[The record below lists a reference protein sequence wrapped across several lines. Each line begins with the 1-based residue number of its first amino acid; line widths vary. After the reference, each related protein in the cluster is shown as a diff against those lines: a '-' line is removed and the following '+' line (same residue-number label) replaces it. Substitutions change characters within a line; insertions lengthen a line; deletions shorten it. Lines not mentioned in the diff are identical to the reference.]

1 MLMVPTLRVDNEG
14 EEIMKRLFGS
24 SLTVLFLLWTAL
36 GLAQPAAPAQPEVI
50 FATTTSVQ
58 DTGLLDVL
66 VPMFEKETG
75 YRVKAVAVGT
85 GQALALAGRGEADVI
100 LAHAPDAEKKY
111 VSQGSLTNRRLMMH
125 NTFLLAGPAAD
136 PAKVKDNKKA
146 VDALK
151 KIAAAKATF
160 VSRGDDS
167 GTHKLEMKLWGVV
180 GVKPAGEWYLEA
192 GQGMGKT
199 LGIAG
204 EKQAYVISDR
214 STYLAF
220 QKTTGLSILLE
231 GDPAFLNVYHVMEV
245 NSEKF
250 PKVNA
255 AGGKAFADFLL
266 SAKVQDV
273 LKSFG
278 KEKFGEALFYSD
290 VGKTEEALQEAK

>member
-1 MLMVPTLRVDNEG
+1 MRG
-14 EEIMKRLFGS
+14 EDMKRLVEISF
-24 SLTVLFLLWTAL
+24 TVFVLCSAAL
-36 GLAQPAAPAQPEVI
+36 ALAQPAAPAQPELI

-58 DTGLLDVL
+58 DTGLLDAI
-66 VPMFEKETG
+66 VPIFEKETG

-111 VSQGSLTNRRLMMH
+111 VAEGSLINRRLMMH

-136 PAKVKDNKKA
+136 PAKVKGTKKA

-151 KIAAAKATF
+151 KIAEAKATF

-167 GTHKLEMKLWGVV
+167 GTHKLEKKLWEKV
-180 GVKPAGEWYLEA
+180 GIKPAGEWYLEA

-204 EKQAYVISDR
+204 EKQAYAISDR
-214 STYLAF
+214 ATYLAF

-231 GDPAFLNVYHVMEV
+231 GDPAFLNIYSVMEV

-266 SAKVQDV
+266 SDKVQEV
-273 LKSFG
+273 LKTFG
-278 KEKFGEALFYSD
+278 KDKFGEALFFSD
-290 VGKTEEALQEAK
+290 VGKTEESLIAAQ

>member
-1 MLMVPTLRVDNEG
+1 
-14 EEIMKRLFGS
+14 MKRLIV
-24 SLTVLFLLWTAL
+24 T
-36 GLAQPAAPAQPEVI
+36 GLSVWMIFCARIIFAQPAAPAQPEVI

-58 DTGLLDVL
+58 DTGLLDVI

-75 YRVKAVAVGT
+75 YHVKAIAVGT
-85 GQALALAGRGEADVI
+85 GQALAMAGRGEADVI

-111 VSQGSLTNRRLMMH
+111 VSEGSLINRRLMMH
-125 NTFLLAGPAAD
+125 NTFLLAGPPSD
-136 PAKVKDNKKA
+136 PAKVKGTKKA

-151 KIAAAKATF
+151 KVAEAKATF

-167 GTHKLEMKLWGVV
+167 GTHKLEKKLWEQV

-204 EKQAYVISDR
+204 EKQAYVITDR
-214 STYLAF
+214 ATYLAF

-266 SAKVQDV
+266 SAKIQGV
-273 LKSFG
+273 LKTFG

-290 VGKTEEALQEAK
+290 VGRTEEALINAQ

>member
-1 MLMVPTLRVDNEG
+1 MKQRV
-14 EEIMKRLFGS
+14 
-24 SLTVLFLLWTAL
+24 AL
-36 GLAQPAAPAQPEVI
+36 GLATWMLLCVRIVFAQPATPAQPEVI

-58 DTGLLDVL
+58 DTGLLDVI
-66 VPMFEKETG
+66 VPMFEKDTG

-85 GQALALAGRGEADVI
+85 GQALALAGRGEADVV

-111 VSQGSLTNRRLMMH
+111 VAEGSLLNRRLMMH
-125 NTFLLAGPAAD
+125 NTFLLAGPSTD
-136 PAKVKDNKKA
+136 PATVKEAKKA

-167 GTHKLEMKLWGVV
+167 GTHKLEMKLWGIA
-180 GVKPAGEWYLEA
+180 GVKPEGEWYLQA

-204 EKQAYVISDR
+204 EKQAYVITDR

-220 QKTTGLSILLE
+220 QKTTGLSVLLE
-231 GDPAFLNVYHVMEV
+231 GDPAFLNIYHVMEV
-245 NSEKF
+245 NAEKF

-266 SAKVQDV
+266 SAKVQEV
-273 LKSFG
+273 LKTFG
-278 KEKFGEALFYSD
+278 QEKFGEALFYSD
-290 VGKTEEALQEAK
+290 VGKTEEALLHVQ

>member
-1 MLMVPTLRVDNEG
+1 
-14 EEIMKRLFGS
+14 MKRFITAGL
-24 SLTVLFLLWTAL
+24 SLWIMFWATMAL
-36 GLAQPAAPAQPEVI
+36 SQPAVPAQKEVI

-58 DTGLLDVL
+58 DTGVLDVI

-75 YRVKAVAVGT
+75 YQVKAIAVGT

-111 VSQGSLTNRRLMMH
+111 VSEGSLVNRRLMMH
-125 NTFLLAGPAAD
+125 NTFLLAGPATD
-136 PAKVKDNKKA
+136 PAKVKENKKA
-146 VDALK
+146 VEALK
-151 KIAAAKATF
+151 KIAEAKATF

-167 GTHKLEMKLWGVV
+167 GTHKLEMKLWGQA

-204 EKQAYVISDR
+204 EKQAYAISDR
-214 STYLAF
+214 ATYLAF
-220 QKTTGLSILLE
+220 QKTTGLSVLLE
-231 GDPAFLNVYHVMEV
+231 GDPAFLNIYHVMEI

-266 SAKVQDV
+266 SAKVQGV
-273 LKSFG
+273 LKTFG
-278 KEKFGEALFYSD
+278 KEKFGEPLFYPD
-290 VGKTEEALQEAK
+290 AGQTEEALLKIQ